1 MIAVIS
7 SSVNIIVILVDL
19 VEEDIS
25 VSCDII
31 GGRAIVDRV
40 LKSTCEELVSIVVVA
55 TLTLDVIWPSLLV
68 IVNIVDLG
76 WASPLP
82 FLSITRVVEACAR
95 TWPPTGLTIG
105 PNMAIAPAKM
115 KGPFRVI
122 LKISPHAVFA

>member
-76 WASPLP
+76 WVN
-82 FLSITRVVEACAR
+82 RVVIESKV
-95 TWPPTGLTIG
+95 LTKRSFESSIV
-105 PNMAIAPAKM
+105 A
-115 KGPFRVI
+115 
-122 LKISPHAVFA
+122 

>member
-25 VSCDII
+25 VGCDII

-40 LKSTCEELVSIVVVA
+40 LKSTREELVSIVVVA

-76 WASPLP
+76 WVN
-82 FLSITRVVEACAR
+82 RVVIESKV
-95 TWPPTGLTIG
+95 LTKRSFESSIV
-105 PNMAIAPAKM
+105 A
-115 KGPFRVI
+115 
-122 LKISPHAVFA
+122 

>member
-7 SSVNIIVILVDL
+7 SSVNIIVILVDF

-25 VSCDII
+25 VGCDII

-40 LKSTCEELVSIVVVA
+40 LKSTREELVSIVVVA

-76 WASPLP
+76 WVN
-82 FLSITRVVEACAR
+82 RVVIESKV
-95 TWPPTGLTIG
+95 LTKRSFESSIV
-105 PNMAIAPAKM
+105 A
-115 KGPFRVI
+115 
-122 LKISPHAVFA
+122 